1 VFELL
6 RVCRQTLP
14 GLDVENDAGDAAL
27 AEDLLDATRLTFALE
42 PAVAD
47 ALIAR
52 VAHELEALI
61 EALETDDWRA
71 GRLAAERIRTAR
83 GWDTVCKLLTATAR
97 HPDAA
102 ARGFEALARVVA
114 GAPNRAESAPV
125 GESSDASDETVTV
138 TSEKT
143 VTSPYRSH
151 ARPWN
156 VRSCLE
162 ATSAFVDAH
171 QGGDERSA
179 RALALLGCVA
189 ESIGEWC
196 GGERDGGAIA
206 VAAAMKARESE
217 VPSIDHVSPLE
228 ALELLRRDMLTGPFS
243 DIVSYLRRVATIDA
257 RATVRDDAA
266 LTLQRALSGGDALG
280 APPEY
285 WARCFAPDGVLTGM
299 LREMCARFGSMPARS
314 PERIASERTAHLAVS
329 CAAKTFLA
337 KLPATSAAE
346 PVAFAEAWFAL
357 LDALRAMGEA
367 ATCEELREA
376 VPEAAKNM
384 LLVMSAQGVLAP
396 GAPQGLWEETWK
408 RAAAVEPSLTPAIV
422 GAK

>member
-1 VFELL
+1 M
-6 RVCRQTLP
+6 
-14 GLDVENDAGDAAL
+14 
-27 AEDLLDATRLTFALE
+27 
-42 PAVAD
+42 
-47 ALIAR
+47 
-52 VAHELEALI
+52 
-61 EALETDDWRA
+61 
-71 GRLAAERIRTAR
+71 
-83 GWDTVCKLLTATAR
+83 CKLLTATAR

-114 GAPNRAESAPV
+114 GAPNRAPAPGV
-125 GESSDASDETVTV
+125 RESSDASDASDTS
-138 TSEKT
+138 SEKT
-143 VTSPYRSH
+143 KTSVVSPYRSH

-179 RALALLGCVA
+179 RALSLLGCVA
-189 ESIGEWC
+189 ETVGEWC

-206 VAAAMKARESE
+206 VAAAMKAIESE
-217 VPSIDHVSPLE
+217 SESSESIPNELE
-228 ALELLRRDMLTGPFS
+228 ALELLRRDMLSGPFS
-243 DIVSYLRRVATIDA
+243 DIVAYLRRVATVDA
-257 RATVRDDAA
+257 RASVRDDAA
-266 LTLQRALSGGDALG
+266 LTLQRALAGGDALG